1 MQVPEQQSPRTMTDA
16 IGKLSRAGHNVF
28 AARFDHVL
36 EVAQLMSLMIF
47 SWMRLVLAG

>member
-1 MQVPEQQSPRTMTDA
+1 MQVPEQQSPRTTTDV

-36 EVAQLMSLMIF
+36 EVAQLMVF
-47 SWMRLVLAG
+47 GWMRLVLAG